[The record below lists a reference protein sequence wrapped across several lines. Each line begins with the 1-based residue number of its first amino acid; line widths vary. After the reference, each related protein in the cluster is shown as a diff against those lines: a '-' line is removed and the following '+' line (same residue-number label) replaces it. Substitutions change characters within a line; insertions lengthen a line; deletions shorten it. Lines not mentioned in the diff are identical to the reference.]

1 MTINQLKYVL
11 ALYKYKNFTTAAEKS
26 LVSQPSLSMQVQKL
40 EKKLNTK
47 IFDRSVGTSGHC
59 WEIFAKAKSKPDVEF
74 AIPTCWLHHNPDIW
88 VKPKNPWH
96 QKKTE
101 EQLRIDTEFLEGV
114 RCSF

>member
-47 IFDRSVGTSGHC
+47 IFDRS
-59 WEIFAKAKSKPDVEF
+59 
-74 AIPTCWLHHNPDIW
+74 
-88 VKPKNPWH
+88 KN
-96 QKKTE
+96 
-101 EQLRIDTEFLEGV
+101 QLKQLKLEKN
-114 RCSF
+114 